1 MSEGSV
7 VLDASALLAAMLGE
21 PGAEI
26 VAPLLADARV
36 SAVNVAEVI
45 AKLQERG
52 VPEGD
57 IDESLADL
65 DLDIVAFD
73 AAQARRAGLLRAP
86 TRKAGLSLGD
96 RACLALALE
105 TGAMAVT
112 ADAAWP
118 GAGTEASIRLIR

>member
-1 MSEGSV
+1 MSESV
-7 VLDASALLAAMLGE
+7 PIIDASALLAAMLGE

-36 SAVNVAEVI
+36 SAVNLAEVI

-52 VPEGD
+52 VPEVD

-65 DLDIVAFD
+65 DLDIVPFD
-73 AAQARRAGLLRAP
+73 ASQARHAGLLRAS

-96 RACLALALE
+96 RACLALAID
-105 TGAMAVT
+105 TGGIAIT
-112 ADAAWP
+112 ADAAWSNVD
-118 GAGTEASIRLIR
+118 TEASIRLIR